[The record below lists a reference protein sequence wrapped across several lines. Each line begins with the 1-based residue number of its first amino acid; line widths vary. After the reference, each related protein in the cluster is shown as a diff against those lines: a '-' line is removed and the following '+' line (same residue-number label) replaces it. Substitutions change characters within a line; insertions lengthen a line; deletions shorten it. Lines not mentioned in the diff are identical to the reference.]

1 MKKIL
6 IANRGEI
13 AVRVARACRDLGL
26 ASVGVYA
33 PCDRDAPHVAAAG
46 EAWPLAG
53 DAPAQSYLDIAQL
66 IDVARRAGAD
76 AVHPGYGFLAENA
89 AFAEA
94 CGQAGLTFIGPTPEA
109 IRIMG
114 SKTGARQAAIRAGAP
129 VVPGTESPLPADASD
144 AEIAAVAA
152 GVGYPVM
159 LKAVAG
165 GGGRGMRVVERP
177 EQLAGAL
184 RAARSEA
191 ATAFGSAEVYLE
203 RRIVGPRHVEVQLL
217 GDHHGTVVPFVEREC
232 SIQRRHQK
240 VVEESPSP
248 VMTMPLRARMLAAAA
263 AVAES
268 VGYTN
273 AGTIEFL
280 LDASGAFYFL
290 EMNTRLQVEH
300 PVTELVTG
308 IDLVEWQIRIAR
320 GERLT
325 IDRARAAVPAGHA
338 IECRVYAEDPDAR
351 FMPAPGR
358 ITHLRQPSGPGI
370 RDDSGVAAGFTV
382 PVHYDSMIS
391 KLAAWGSDRTQA
403 IARLRRALDEYRG
416 ARHPHHAAVLPLAGH
431 AGRLR
436 RRPVRHDDAGRRAGV
451 AAGTPLRRDAGG
463 RAAHRDHRDR
473 ARGPRPCRAAGRR
486 RARDR
491 GGQPVVRRGAP
502 RGAAMSASRIE
513 VVAGGRVHMR
523 ARSSQPTDRPASA
536 SASTTATPSCSTRPW
551 SDRPTAR
558 RRGRFATSPPASSR
572 PRP

>member
-1 MKKIL
+1 VKKIL

-26 ASVGVYA
+26 ASVAVYA
-33 PCDRDAPHVAAAG
+33 PCDREAPHVAAAG

-53 DAPAQSYLDIAQL
+53 DPPAQSYLDIAQL
-66 IDVARRAGAD
+66 VDIARRAGAD

-94 CGQAGLTFIGPTPEA
+94 CGQAGLTFIGPTPEV

-129 VVPGTESPLPADASD
+129 VVPGTESPLPADAPD

-152 GVGYPVM
+152 RIGYPVM

-165 GGGRGMRVVERP
+165 GGGRGMRVVDAP

-191 ATAFGSAEVYLE
+191 ATAFGSADVYLE

-325 IDRARAAVPAGHA
+325 IDRARAAMPSGHA

-403 IARLRRALDEYRG
+403 IARLRRALDEYEVRG
-416 ARHPHHAAVLPLAGH
+416 IRTTLPFFRWLVLQDDFAAARFDTTTLDTELASRHGRPFVETPADALRTAIIATALEARARAA
-431 AGRLR
+431 
-436 RRPVRHDDAGRRAGV
+436 RPVAPGP
-451 AAGTPLRRDAGG
+451 AAA
-463 RAAHRDHRDR
+463 
-473 ARGPRPCRAAGRR
+473 
-486 RARDR
+486 
-491 GGQPVVRRGAP
+491 PV
-502 RGAAMSASRIE
+502 SRWAE
-513 VVAGGRVHMR
+513 L
-523 ARSSQPTDRPASA
+523 
-536 SASTTATPSCSTRPW
+536 
-551 SDRPTAR
+551 AR
-558 RRGRFATSPPASSR
+558 REALR
-572 PRP
+572 